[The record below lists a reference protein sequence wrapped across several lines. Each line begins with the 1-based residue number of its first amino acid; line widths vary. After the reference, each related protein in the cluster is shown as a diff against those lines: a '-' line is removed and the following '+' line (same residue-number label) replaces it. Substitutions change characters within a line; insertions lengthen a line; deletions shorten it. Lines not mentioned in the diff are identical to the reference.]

1 MSTPTAKL
9 LSEIRDAAHHNLE
22 RLEIRAAEQGND
34 APTEGEMVVMEE
46 LKKSLELTV
55 LLTTNFLDE

>member
-9 LSEIRDAAHHNLE
+9 FSEIRNAAQHDLE
-22 RLEIRAAEQGND
+22 RLEIHAADESDD
-34 APTEGEMVVMEE
+34 APTEGELVVMEE

>member
-1 MSTPTAKL
+1 MD
-9 LSEIRDAAHHNLE
+9 EGDE
-22 RLEIRAAEQGND
+22 
-34 APTEGEMVVMEE
+34 APTEGELVLMEE